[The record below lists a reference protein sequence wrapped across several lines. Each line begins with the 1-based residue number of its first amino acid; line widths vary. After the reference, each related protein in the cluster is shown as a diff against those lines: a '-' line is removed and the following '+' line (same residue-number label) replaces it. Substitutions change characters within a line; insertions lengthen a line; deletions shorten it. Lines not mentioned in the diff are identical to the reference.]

1 MGDTL
6 LMNLNENEIER
17 AIELILALG
26 KKEAEKPATEKK
38 EQPKIK
44 KKAGRPATRD
54 NIPIWAI
61 DYDDPANNRTLAL
74 ISMCIKEDYSQTL
87 RELAMRLA
95 LCKSRSPDECLE
107 KLLWLRNEGQLG
119 YYDDE
124 TRVFCIWEKG
134 GEYIGLENLCG

>member
-1 MGDTL
+1 
-6 LMNLNENEIER
+6 MNLNENEIER

-26 KKEAEKPATEKK
+26 KKEEKKTTAEKTV
-38 EQPKIK
+38 QPKIK
-44 KKAGRPATRD
+44 KKAGRPATRSS
-54 NIPIWAI
+54 IPVWAI

-107 KLLWLRNEGQLG
+107 KLISLRDAGRLG

-124 TRVFCIWEKG
+124 TLFFCVWEKG
-134 GEYIGLENLCG
+134 GGARGLENLCS